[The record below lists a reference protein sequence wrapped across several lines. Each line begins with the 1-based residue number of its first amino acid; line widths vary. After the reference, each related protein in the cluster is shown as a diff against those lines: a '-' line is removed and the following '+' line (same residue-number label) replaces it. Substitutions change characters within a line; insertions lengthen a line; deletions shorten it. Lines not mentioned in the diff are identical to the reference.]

1 MQFFPYK
8 PDSKGSLADRAR
20 RCGLDEPALHLLNN
34 TSMINPNEY
43 VNTNI
48 KELQTITEVEKGLI
62 HIIAAEMSVE
72 PDLLEFLRDLYDGW
86 FCLIFVY
93 SCIII
98 LDDSKLY
105 FVFKPKK
112 LDKVRRKR
120 QKPYQIK
127 VVTLKT
133 LLRKSQNL
141 ICTLTIIK
149 GLTT

>member
-1 MQFFPYK
+1 
-8 PDSKGSLADRAR
+8 
-20 RCGLDEPALHLLNN
+20 
-34 TSMINPNEY
+34 MINPNEY

-48 KELQTITEVEKGLI
+48 KEIQTITEVEKGLI

-86 FCLIFVY
+86 FCLIFAN

-98 LDDSKLY
+98 LDDPKLY

-120 QKPYQIK
+120 QKPYKIK

>member
-1 MQFFPYK
+1 
-8 PDSKGSLADRAR
+8 
-20 RCGLDEPALHLLNN
+20 
-34 TSMINPNEY
+34 MINPNEF
-43 VNTNI
+43 VNNNI
-48 KELQTITEVEKGLI
+48 KEIQTITEVEKGLI
-62 HIIAAEMSVE
+62 HIIAAEMSVD

-86 FCLIFVY
+86 FCLILAF

-105 FVFKPKK
+105 FVFKLKK

-120 QKPYQIK
+120 QKPYKTK

-133 LLRKSQNL
+133 LLQKSQNL